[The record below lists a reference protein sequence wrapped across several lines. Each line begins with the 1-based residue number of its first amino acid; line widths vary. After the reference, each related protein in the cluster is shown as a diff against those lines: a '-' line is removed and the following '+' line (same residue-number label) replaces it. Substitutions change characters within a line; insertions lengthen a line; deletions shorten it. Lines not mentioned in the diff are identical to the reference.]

1 MKLIVQIPCYNEAA
15 TLERTVADIP
25 RHIDGVDRV
34 EVLVID
40 DGSTDGTAEV
50 ARQVGVDHVVR
61 HRNNKGLARSFR
73 TGVDA
78 CLKRG
83 ADIIVNTDGDNQYA
97 GQDIPRLIEPILAG
111 AADIVVGDRQT
122 GSIAH
127 FSAGKRMLQRLGSA
141 VVRQLSN
148 TTVPDAVSG
157 FRAISRDA
165 AMQLNIVSSFSYT
178 IEMLIQAGRR
188 RMAIASVP
196 VSTNGVTRQSRLFRS
211 VPRFIERSLTTML
224 RMYTMYCPL
233 RVFLVIGLVLGLIGL
248 APISRFLY
256 FYAVGQGDGH
266 IQSLVLGSLCLMMGF
281 MAFLVGLVADLINF
295 NRHLVEIVLEKVRAA
310 ELEPQHGW
318 SAVERKR
325 GGAAPSRPTLVRTDW
340 PELTSSSAG
349 DDDAGT
355 PASRSRRGRTGK
367 ARAAAT

>member
-15 TLERTVADIP
+15 TLAQTVADIP
-25 RHIDGVDRV
+25 RRIDGVDRV
-34 EVLVID
+34 EVLIVD

-50 ARQVGVDHVVR
+50 ARLAGVDHVIR

-97 GQDIPRLIEPILAG
+97 GRDIPRLIGPILNR

-122 GSIAH
+122 GEVAH
-127 FSAGKRMLQRLGSA
+127 FSAGKKLLQRLGSA
-141 VVRQLSN
+141 AVRQLSN

-165 AMQLNIVSSFSYT
+165 ALQLNIVSSFSYT

-196 VSTNGVTRQSRLFRS
+196 VSTNGVTRQSRLFS
-211 VPRFIERSLTTML
+211 SIPRFVERSATTML
-224 RMYTMYCPL
+224 RMYTMYSPL
-233 RVFLVIGLVLGLIGL
+233 RVFLLIGVVLGLVGL
-248 APISRFLY
+248 VPISRFLY
-256 FYAVGQGDGH
+256 FVAVGQSDGH
-266 IQSLVLGSLCLMMGF
+266 VQSLVLGSLCLTLGF
-281 MAFLVGLVADLINF
+281 MAFLIGLVADLINF

-310 ELEPQHGW
+310 ELERVPGQ
-318 SAVERKR
+318 SPVELGRA
-325 GGAAPSRPTLVRTDW
+325 GAAPPTPTLVRTVW
-340 PELTSSSAG
+340 QEPVPSSVGA
-349 DDDAGT
+349 DDMVVRA
-355 PASRSRRGRTGK
+355 PRGRRARAAK